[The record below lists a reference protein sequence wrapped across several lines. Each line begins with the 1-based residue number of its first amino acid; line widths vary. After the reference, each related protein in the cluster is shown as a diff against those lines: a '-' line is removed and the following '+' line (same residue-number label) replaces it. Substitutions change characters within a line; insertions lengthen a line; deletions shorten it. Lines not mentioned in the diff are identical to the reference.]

1 MAQDTAHLQPLIG
14 WNQNPMTK
22 SHIAQLTQ
30 EEIVMSIDVPI
41 DVPLTMEFGRLT
53 PIRPAD
59 DSSGIYPPNSKEG
72 ARVNVSNATVA
83 ALKAGLALH
92 FRRQLKELTRDHRR
106 ACDEIP
112 TIPHSVLAVR
122 VGDTFTQDD
131 GAADGGDSDWKVHYT
146 NDEHK
151 KKYYSHKV
159 TGETRWDLPTPVV
172 DTPDKEDEEDE
183 EEEEEE
189 IYETKDTYGEDT
201 NRMLPACCCC
211 PCLTLIINLTPP

>member
-1 MAQDTAHLQPLIG
+1 
-14 WNQNPMTK
+14 MTK
-22 SHIAQLTQ
+22 SHIAQLAPD
-30 EEIVMSIDVPI
+30 EIVMSIDVPI

-72 ARVNVSNATVA
+72 ARVNVNNATVA

-112 TIPHSVLAVR
+112 TIPSSVLAVR
-122 VGDTFTQDD
+122 VGDEFTKQTKS
-131 GAADGGDSDWKVHYT
+131 DSEWETHFSV
-146 NDEHK
+146 EHST
-151 KKYYSHKV
+151 KYYKHKV
-159 TGETRWDLPTPVV
+159 TGEKRWTLPAPVA
-172 DTPDKEDEEDE
+172 DTPEEEVKEDEEDE

-211 PCLTLIINLTPP
+211 PCLALIPISLLLSPPHPFPFF

>member
-1 MAQDTAHLQPLIG
+1 
-14 WNQNPMTK
+14 MTK
-22 SHIAQLTQ
+22 SHIAQLAPD
-30 EEIVMSIDVPI
+30 EIVMSIDVPI

-72 ARVNVSNATVA
+72 ARVNVNNATVA

-131 GAADGGDSDWKVHYT
+131 GAADGGNSLELDLSAHRLVLQHVV
-146 NDEHK
+146 NDANKNSQHANCAQKTMLHHHCLLLRSKRPHSEVGLPQADEQQHGEKARKDEKDDASEHI
-151 KKYYSHKV
+151 
-159 TGETRWDLPTPVV
+159 R
-172 DTPDKEDEEDE
+172 
-183 EEEEEE
+183 
-189 IYETKDTYGEDT
+189 
-201 NRMLPACCCC
+201 R
-211 PCLTLIINLTPP
+211 